1 MTLQRNLYGGEYAA
15 SMKRP
20 IQALVLSGCLA
31 VIAGCS
37 AIEKTDSFTLA
48 ADLPPN
54 FAYVATVRYKP
65 AVGQT
70 CTVPAKENKADV
82 FNREWRTEYQ
92 PNSQIKLYQTVN
104 GCLLALSSI
113 RVDINAT
120 YGKDRGDVGGDFGAI
135 LVGQQPNERYRGT
148 FNASG
153 ESEFFGRCQWTF
165 RTAGGL
171 RRIVKLLNCRNTD
184 AQDVPFGPKPLVTYN
199 WSELA
204 GKTVRLKIKL
214 AKEEKPSTGDTWV
227 KVPGGWKRC
236 MGDNFEDRYGFC
248 YGNYKDFSTF
258 RMPDGRICTIYPGCT
273 ESTEVKP

>member
-1 MTLQRNLYGGEYAA
+1 
-15 SMKRP
+15 MKDM
-20 IQALVLSGCLA
+20 IQHMVAGGCLA

-37 AIEKTDSFTLA
+37 AIEKTDSFTLT

-54 FAYVATVRYKP
+54 FAYVAKVRYKP

-104 GCLLALSSI
+104 GCQLALSSI
-113 RVDINAT
+113 GLDINAT
-120 YGKDRGDVGGDFGAI
+120 YGKDRGDFGGDFGAI

-153 ESEFFGRCQWTF
+153 ESEFFGECQWWF

-171 RRIVKLLNCRNTD
+171 RRIVKILNCRNTD
-184 AQDVPFGPKPLVTYN
+184 AQGVPFGPKPLVTYTPG
-199 WSELA
+199 ELT
-204 GKTVRLKIKL
+204 GKTVRLSISL
-214 AKEEKPSTGDTWV
+214 AAEEEPYIRDTWV

-236 MGDNFEDRYGFC
+236 MGENFEDGYAFC
-248 YGNYKDFSTF
+248 YGNYKNFSSF
-258 RMPDGRICTIYPGCT
+258 HMPDGRSCTIYPGCT

>member
-1 MTLQRNLYGGEYAA
+1 
-15 SMKRP
+15 MKDM
-20 IQALVLSGCLA
+20 IQHMVVGCSLA

-37 AIEKTDSFTLA
+37 AIEKTDSFTLT

-54 FAYVATVRYKP
+54 FAYVATVYYKP

-92 PNSQIKLYQTVN
+92 PNSQIKHYQTVN

-113 RVDINAT
+113 GLDINAT
-120 YGKDRGDVGGDFGAI
+120 YGKDRGDFGGDFGAI
-135 LVGQQPNERYRGT
+135 LVSQQPNERYRGT

-153 ESEFFGRCQWTF
+153 ESEFFGECQWLF
-165 RTAGGL
+165 RTVGKL
-171 RRIVKLLNCRNTD
+171 RRIVKLLDCRNTD
-184 AQDVPFGPKPLVTYN
+184 AQGIPFGPKPLVTL
-199 WSELA
+199 SLEELA
-204 GKTVRLKIKL
+204 EKTVRLKIKL
-214 AKEEKPSTGDTWV
+214 AEEEEPAWGDQWV

-236 MGDNFEDRYGFC
+236 MGDNFEDPYAFC
-248 YGNYKDFSTF
+248 RGNYKDFSSF
-258 RMPDGRICTIYPGCT
+258 HMPDGRSCTIYPGCT

>member
-1 MTLQRNLYGGEYAA
+1 
-15 SMKRP
+15 MKDM
-20 IQALVLSGCLA
+20 IQHMVVGCSLA

-37 AIEKTDSFTLA
+37 AIEKTDSFTLT

-54 FAYVATVRYKP
+54 FAYVATVYYKP

-113 RVDINAT
+113 GLDINAT
-120 YGKDRGDVGGDFGAI
+120 YGKDRGDFGGDFGAI
-135 LVGQQPNERYRGT
+135 LVGQRPNERYRGT

-153 ESEFFGRCQWTF
+153 ESEFFGECQWLF
-165 RTAGGL
+165 RTIGP
-171 RRIVKLLNCRNTD
+171 RRYITKLLDCRNTD
-184 AQDVPFGPKPLVTYN
+184 AQDVPFGPKPLVTYTLD
-199 WSELA
+199 ELA
-204 GKTVRLKIKL
+204 HKTVRLKIKL
-214 AKEEKPSTGDTWV
+214 VEEEKPSIGDTWV

-236 MGDNFEDRYGFC
+236 MGENFEDGYAFC
-248 YGNYKDFSTF
+248 YGNHKNFSTF
-258 RMPDGRICTIYPGCT
+258 RMPDGRSCTIYPGCT
-273 ESTEVKP
+273 ENLEAKP

>member
-1 MTLQRNLYGGEYAA
+1 
-15 SMKRP
+15 MKDM
-20 IQALVLSGCLA
+20 IQHMVVGCSLA

-37 AIEKTDSFTLA
+37 AIEKTDSFTLT

-54 FAYVATVRYKP
+54 FAYVAKVRYKP
-65 AVGQT
+65 AVGET

-120 YGKDRGDVGGDFGAI
+120 YGKDRGDVGEDFGAI
-135 LVGQQPNERYRGT
+135 LVGVQPDDQFNGAL
-148 FNASG
+148 NASG
-153 ESEFFGRCQWTF
+153 ESEFFGECQWRF
-165 RTAGGL
+165 RTVGKL
-171 RRIVKLLNCRNTD
+171 RRIVKLLDCRNTD
-184 AQDVPFGPKPLVTYN
+184 AQGIPFGPKPLLTL
-199 WSELA
+199 SLEELA

-214 AKEEKPSTGDTWV
+214 AEEEEPAWGDRWV

-236 MGDNFEDRYGFC
+236 MGKGFEDPRGYCDGD
-248 YGNYKDFSTF
+248 YTNFSTF
-258 RMPDGRICTIYPGCT
+258 HMPDGRSCTIYPGCT
-273 ESTEVKP
+273 ENLEAKP